1 VAAQD
6 KTEAPTPRR
15 RQRAR
20 ERGTIAR
27 SPMVTSVAS
36 VGGAVVLLS
45 IAGGWVWNWL
55 GAAVSRPMP
64 AAPDDPGIAWAMT
77 LVLRVLF
84 GAGVPVLAVG
94 GGAAAGALLLGV
106 AQSGFGL
113 SSVPL
118 QPSVARMNPL
128 NGFTRMFSG
137 RLVVDAGRI
146 LLIMGIVLLLLKGA
160 VFELI
165 GRLTAGD
172 AMTAAGVGGTAQAV
186 VSHLIVRVIGFGA
199 LVAVLDYGWQRWRTE
214 RDLRMTRREL
224 RDEIRETEGDPYW
237 KARRRARARAL
248 ARTRMMR
255 EVPTATVVVTN
266 PTHFAVALRYT
277 PSLAAPVVVAKGQG
291 PVAARIRAIAW
302 RAGVPVHPNPPLAQ
316 ALYKSV
322 EVGQYIP
329 PRLYTAVAEILAWV
343 YRSAGG
349 PAAGQQATT
358 ARPEA
363 AHV

>member
-1 VAAQD
+1 MAAHD
-6 KTEAPTPRR
+6 KTEAATPRR

-27 SPMVTSVAS
+27 SPMATSVGS
-36 VGGAVVLLS
+36 VGGAVLLLA
-45 IAGGWVWNWL
+45 IAGGWIWGWL
-55 GAAVSRPMP
+55 VDTVTRPVPAV
-64 AAPDDPGIAWAMT
+64 PDDPGIAWAMA
-77 LVLRVLF
+77 LLGRVLL
-84 GAGVPVLAVG
+84 AVGVPVLIVA
-94 GGAAAGALLLGV
+94 GGAAAGAVMIGIAQNGFNLSAV
-106 AQSGFGL
+106 A
-113 SSVPL
+113 L
-118 QPSVARMNPL
+118 QPNAARMNPL
-128 NGFTRMFSG
+128 SGITRMFSG
-137 RLVVDAGRI
+137 RLVVDAVRI
-146 LLIMGIVLLLLKGA
+146 LLTLVIVLLLLKSAVTETIARLVAGA
-160 VFELI
+160 
-165 GRLTAGD
+165 
-172 AMTAAGVGGTAQAV
+172 AMTPAGVAGTAHGVA
-186 VSHLIVRVIGFGA
+186 SHLVFRLIGFGA
-199 LVAVLDYGWQRWRTE
+199 LVAVADYAWQRWRTE

-277 PSLAAPVVVAKGQG
+277 PALAAPVVVAKGQG

-302 RAGVPVHPNPPLAQ
+302 RAGVPIHPNPPLAQ

-322 EVGQYIP
+322 EVGQHIP

-343 YRSAGG
+343 YRN
-349 PAAGQQATT
+349 
-358 ARPEA
+358 ARPEV